1 MADPRGNSVGTTD
14 TATMSAT
21 AQPLYTSASSTG
33 GRRAGSWARAR
44 LPSLHTIGHALQA
57 SAMRKTHIGYRDVSR
72 NGNGVEL
79 SGTQA
84 RVAPAA
90 NATTTTTT

>member
-1 MADPRGNSVGTTD
+1 
-14 TATMSAT
+14 
-21 AQPLYTSASSTG
+21 
-33 GRRAGSWARAR
+33 
-44 LPSLHTIGHALQA
+44 
-57 SAMRKTHIGYRDVSR
+57 MRKTHIGYRDVSR